1 MKDTIRHFVA
11 EFVGVFALVFVG
23 GGSIMMGRYTT
34 AATPLI
40 LAAMAHGLILAVM
53 VTATM
58 RVSGHLNPA
67 VTIGFL
73 VTRRIEPLMAAIYI
87 VAQVLGAIAAAY
99 ALKGVVPGELFA
111 AARGGG
117 QSIASDVTLGGAFT
131 MEMIATFFLAF
142 VVFGTAVDPNAP
154 KVGGFAIGLTVA
166 ADILAIGPL
175 TGASMN
181 PARSLGPAI
190 ASGIFEGQAVYWAG
204 PIVGAA
210 AAALIYEFLFL
221 RRAPELPL
229 HGAIRPDEPAP
240 PTATPTST
248 RAHKGSKKN

>member
-1 MKDTIRHFVA
+1 MKDALRHFVA

-40 LAAMAHGLILAVM
+40 LAATAHGLILAVM

-58 RVSGHLNPA
+58 RISGHLNPA

-73 VTRRIEPLMAAIYI
+73 ATRRIEPLMAAIYL
-87 VAQVLGAIAAAY
+87 VAQVLGAVIAAY
-99 ALKGVVPGELFA
+99 ALKATIPAALFD

-117 QSIASDVTLGGAFT
+117 QSIASDVTLGQAFGL
-131 MEMIATFFLAF
+131 EMIATFFLTF
-142 VVFGTAVDPNAP
+142 VVFGTAVDPDAP

-181 PARSLGPAI
+181 PARSIGPAV
-190 ASGIFEGQAVYWAG
+190 ATGIFEGQAVYWAG
-204 PIVGAA
+204 PIVGSI

-221 RRAPELPL
+221 RRGPELPL
-229 HGAIRPDEPAP
+229 HGAVRPEEPP
-240 PTATPTST
+240 PTPTST
-248 RAHKGSKKN
+248 RAQKSPKRH

>member
-1 MKDTIRHFVA
+1 MKDALRHFVA

-23 GGSIMMGRYTT
+23 GGSIMMGRYTN

-40 LAAMAHGLILAVM
+40 LAATAHGLILAVM

-58 RVSGHLNPA
+58 RISGHLNPA
-67 VTIGFL
+67 VTLGFL
-73 VTRRIEPLMAAIYI
+73 VTRRIEPLMAAIYL
-87 VAQVLGAIAAAY
+87 VAQVLGAIVAAY
-99 ALKGVVPGELFA
+99 ALKGVVPAALFD

-117 QSIASDVTLGGAFT
+117 QAIASDVTMGQAFT
-131 MEMIATFFLAF
+131 MEMIATFFLVF
-142 VVFGTAVDPNAP
+142 VVFGTAVDPDAP

-181 PARSLGPAI
+181 PARSIGPAV

-204 PIVGAA
+204 PIVGGILAG
-210 AAALIYEFLFL
+210 LIYHHLFL

-229 HGAIRPDEPAP
+229 HGAVRPDEPP
-240 PTATPTST
+240 PPTPTST
-248 RAHKGSKKN
+248 RAQRSSKRH